1 MIDSISFVL
10 WWRIHI
16 VQPGLAARHSIH
28 ILQQNIMF
36 ITGRLGSES
45 ILYVTSDVEAHLF
58 DTDPTFFLNA
68 DLAQAFS
75 LCADPDSSR
84 DL

>member
-1 MIDSISFVL
+1 MIDSISFVSCRKERKIVIL
-10 WWRIHI
+10 VRGWSIHI

-45 ILYVTSDVEAHLF
+45 ILYVTSDAEANSF
-58 DTDPTFFLNA
+58 DTDKKL
-68 DLAQAFS
+68 FS
-75 LCADPDSSR
+75 PCGFD
-84 DL
+84 